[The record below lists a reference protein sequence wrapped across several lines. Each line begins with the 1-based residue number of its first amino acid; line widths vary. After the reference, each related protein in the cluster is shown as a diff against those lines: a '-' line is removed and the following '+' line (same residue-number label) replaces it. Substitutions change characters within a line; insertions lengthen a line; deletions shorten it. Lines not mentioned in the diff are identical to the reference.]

1 MYIGGVKLSEY
12 LRPLTEAER
21 LRLASRSGTSFLHL
35 RNVAFSG
42 KSCGVHLAVA
52 LDLATDGQ
60 VRRWDTRP
68 DDWYLIWPELI
79 GTEGAPAVPALAD
92 EVRDAA

>member
-1 MYIGGVKLSEY
+1 MRLSEY
-12 LRPLTEAER
+12 LRPLDEQSRHT
-21 LRLASRSGTSFLHL
+21 LAAAAGTSFLHL

-52 LDLATDGQ
+52 LECATSLH

-68 DDWYLIWPELI
+68 EDWHLIWPELI
-79 GTEGAPAVPALAD
+79 GTEGAPPIP
-92 EVRDAA
+92 EETRDAA

>member
-1 MYIGGVKLSEY
+1 MKLSEY
-12 LRPLTEAER
+12 LRPLPEADR
-21 LRLASRSGTSFLHL
+21 LLLASKSGTSFLHL

-68 DDWYLIWPELI
+68 DDWHLIWPELI
-79 GTEGAPAVPALAD
+79 GTEGAPDVLAPAPQ
-92 EVRDAA
+92 AA